1 MAETRLYKSRRKLL
15 SHVVLGLTL
24 ALLCPMIVGQADVK
38 ASTYYIAGWGG
49 TLLFGAGAAFAAR
62 ELFDRTPVLVI
73 DDRGISGPGL
83 ATMRFVPW
91 RAIDGVTLSRRRR
104 SGVMLTIDDERLS
117 AAERTE
123 MAVEKPMRDK
133 RGYLVAEIR
142 VSELSIKSKA
152 LAQLVAEGARSAD
165 AKA

>member
-15 SHVVLGLTL
+15 SHVALGLTL
-24 ALLCPMIVGQADVK
+24 AVLCPLIVSHAEVK
-38 ASTYYIAGWGG
+38 ASTYYLAGWGG

-62 ELFDRTPVLVI
+62 ELFDRRPMLVL
-73 DDRGISGPGL
+73 DDKGVSGPGL

-91 RAIDGVTLSRRRR
+91 RAIDGVTLSGRRK

-117 AAERTE
+117 ADERAA

-142 VSELSIKSKA
+142 VAELSLKAKA
-152 LAQLVAEGARSAD
+152 LAQLLADGARTAEQP
-165 AKA
+165 